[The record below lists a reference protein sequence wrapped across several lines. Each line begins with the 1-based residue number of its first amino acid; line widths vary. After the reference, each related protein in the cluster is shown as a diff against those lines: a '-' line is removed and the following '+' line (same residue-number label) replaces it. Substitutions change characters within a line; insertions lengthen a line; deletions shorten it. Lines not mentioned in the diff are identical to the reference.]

1 MYFTNKPRYKQRTMD
16 CIEIRRLAFF
26 AHHGVLDAE
35 SQLGQRFIV
44 SMRAFTNL
52 RLVGQEDAYTHTVCY
67 HKAALLCQNM
77 GKNNRYRTIE
87 ALAHSMALA
96 LLREFVTLHHV
107 EICIEK
113 PAAAIDAQFDT
124 VAVTVHRTREDLT
137 A

>member
-1 MYFTNKPRYKQRTMD
+1 MD

-44 SMRAFTNL
+44 SVRAFTPL
-52 RLVGQEDAYTHTVCY
+52 HGVGSTDNYTQTVCY
-67 HKAALLCQNM
+67 HKAALLCQSI
-77 GKNNRYRTIE
+77 GKNSRYKTIE
-87 ALAHSMALA
+87 ALAHHMALA
-96 LLREFVTLHHV
+96 LLQEFITIHRI

-124 VAVTVHRTREDLT
+124 VAVTINRTREDL
-137 A
+137 AA